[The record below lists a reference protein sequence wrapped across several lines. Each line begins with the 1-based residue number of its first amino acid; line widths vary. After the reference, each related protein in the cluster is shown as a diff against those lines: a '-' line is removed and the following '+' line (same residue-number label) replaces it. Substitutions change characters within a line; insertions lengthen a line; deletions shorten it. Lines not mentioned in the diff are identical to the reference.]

1 MDYDAIKRFIQSD
14 CPTEPLSA
22 EEERKVI
29 RLYKRTGDETARRRL
44 IESNIRFVVKLAM
57 RFKHQ
62 GLGLSDLVQEGILGL
77 IDAVEKFDVSK
88 ECRLIT
94 YASWW
99 IRLYIQRA
107 LEQKSRPVN
116 LPINKLEMLRKV
128 RAFEQVFITSNG
140 RKPYADEIARQ
151 LDVDLNKVEQIPD
164 YAPSFQTLHARDEEH
179 PGLER
184 VLIDEDQPDQRESVW
199 GREAETR
206 LNEAMSLLTERERE
220 VLTYRF
226 NLNGSGK
233 KISLRKVGNQL
244 GLSAEGVRRI
254 EEQAMDKLRRPRI
267 RAKMEML
274 FAN

>member
-1 MDYDAIKRFIQSD
+1 MEYDTIKRFIQSD

-44 IESNIRFVVKLAM
+44 IESNIRFVVKMAM
-57 RFKHQ
+57 RFKQQ

-77 IDAVEKFDVSK
+77 IDAVEKFDISK
-88 ECRLIT
+88 DCRLIT

-99 IRLYIQRA
+99 IRLYMQRA

-140 RKPYADEIARQ
+140 RKPYADEIAKQ
-151 LDVDLNKVEQIPD
+151 LDVDLYKIEQIPD

-226 NLNGSGK
+226 NLSGCGK
-233 KISLRKVGNQL
+233 KVSLRKVGNQL

-267 RAKMEML
+267 RARMEML

>member
-1 MDYDAIKRFIQSD
+1 MDYDAIKRFMSSD

-22 EEERKVI
+22 QEERKMI
-29 RLYKRTGDETARRRL
+29 RLYKKTGDETARRRL
-44 IESNIRFVVKLAM
+44 IESNIRFVIKLAM
-57 RFKHQ
+57 RFKQQ
-62 GLGLSDLVQEGILGL
+62 GLGLADLVQEGVLGL
-77 IDAVEKFDVSK
+77 IDAVEKFDVSR

-99 IRLYIQRA
+99 IRLYMQRA

-128 RAFEQVFITSNG
+128 RAFEQVFLTSNG
-140 RKPYADEIARQ
+140 RKPYDDEIAKQ
-151 LDVDLNKVEQIPD
+151 LDVDLKKVEQISD

-184 VLIDEDQPDQRESVW
+184 VLIDEDHPDPRETVW
-199 GREAETR
+199 EREAESR
-206 LNEAMSLLTERERE
+206 LNEAMELLTERERD
-220 VLTYRF
+220 VLTHRF
-226 NLNGSGK
+226 NLNGNGK
-233 KISLRKVGNQL
+233 KMSLRKVGNQL

-267 RAKMEML
+267 RARMEML

>member
-29 RLYKRTGDETARRRL
+29 RLYKKTGDETARRRL

-57 RFKHQ
+57 RFKQQ

-140 RKPYADEIARQ
+140 RKPYADEIAKQ
-151 LDVDLNKVEQIPD
+151 LDVDLYKVEQIPD

-184 VLIDEDQPDQRESVW
+184 ILIDEDQPDQRESVW

-233 KISLRKVGNQL
+233 KVSLRKVGNQL

>member
-1 MDYDAIKRFIQSD
+1 MEYDTIKRFIQSD

-44 IESNIRFVVKLAM
+44 IESNIRFVVKMAM
-57 RFKHQ
+57 RFKQQ

-77 IDAVEKFDVSK
+77 IDAVEKFDISK
-88 ECRLIT
+88 DCRLIT

-99 IRLYIQRA
+99 IRLYMQRA

-140 RKPYADEIARQ
+140 RKPYADEIAKQ
-151 LDVDLNKVEQIPD
+151 LDVDIYKVEQIPD

-226 NLNGSGK
+226 NLNGCGK
-233 KISLRKVGNQL
+233 KVSLRKVGNQL

-267 RAKMEML
+267 RARMEML